1 MTHKAQPERGS
12 DALKGVRV
20 FPMSESLVMASYMDE
35 VRMPRAF
42 TDLSQIYNHSMKEV
56 LPLHKRRGT
65 EV

>member
-1 MTHKAQPERGS
+1 
-12 DALKGVRV
+12 
-20 FPMSESLVMASYMDE
+20 MSESLVMASYMDE
-35 VRMPRAF
+35 VCMPRAF